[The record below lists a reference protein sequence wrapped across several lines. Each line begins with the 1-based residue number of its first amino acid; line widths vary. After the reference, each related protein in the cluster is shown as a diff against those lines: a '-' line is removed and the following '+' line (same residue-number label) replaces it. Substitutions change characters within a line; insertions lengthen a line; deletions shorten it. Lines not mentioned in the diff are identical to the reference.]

1 MSDKGASVNHKKGSA
16 TIHIY
21 TSNTYKSMPM
31 FDSAVNVDANPRPP
45 RFGRALT
52 YYTGPTDRTPLSSA
66 CGLANY
72 KYQIN

>member
-21 TSNTYKSMPM
+21 TSNTYNSMPM
-31 FDSAVNVDANPRPP
+31 FDSAVNVDANPRTL
-45 RFGRALT
+45 RRSLT
-52 YYTGPTDRTPLSSA
+52 YYPKLAPRKA
-66 CGLANY
+66 QGLGNY

>member
-31 FDSAVNVDANPRPP
+31 FDSTVNVDANPRTERPP
-45 RFGRALT
+45 DDGLSLI
-52 YYTGPTDRTPLSSA
+52 TGPGTSLLRGSVI
-66 CGLANY
+66 
-72 KYQIN
+72 INTK

>member
-31 FDSAVNVDANPRPP
+31 FDSAVNVDANPRPGQP
-45 RFGRALT
+45 LDDGTLT
-52 YYTGPTDRTPLSSA
+52 YYQSWHLIA
-66 CGLANY
+66 KGLGNY